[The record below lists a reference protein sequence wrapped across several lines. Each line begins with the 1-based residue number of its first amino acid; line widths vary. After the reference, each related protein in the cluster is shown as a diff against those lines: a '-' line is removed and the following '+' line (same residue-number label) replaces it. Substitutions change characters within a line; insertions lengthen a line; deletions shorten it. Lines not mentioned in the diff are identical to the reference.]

1 MTSTLLK
8 HCAYVVTLDGDG
20 TVLRD
25 VDVTLSDGK
34 ILAIGDQ
41 AASQLESFDQQ
52 LDASNKLLMPG
63 LVNLHTHL
71 AMTLTRGAAEDVD
84 LSGFLQRVWA
94 VEGNL
99 MDAET
104 VALGT
109 KLGAWEA
116 LASGTTMACDMYFH
130 HEAGRRAAGE
140 AGLRLANGPTVMGDA
155 APDRL
160 SFEDRLEQ
168 IVSWPETLDDI
179 PGPQAPLL
187 LSPHSPYLVNPD
199 RLAEIRQAA
208 IGWPSLA
215 IHIHMSETTAENADV
230 MNRFGRTPTK
240 ILHDVGYLDGTAP
253 VVFAH
258 GVHLSD
264 EDLAMIAGKPVTV
277 SHNPASNMKLSSG
290 GLDWPRLRA
299 AGIKLGI
306 GTDGC
311 SSSNDLDMWT
321 AIRLAGL
328 LARLVTGRPDAV
340 SSVEILRA
348 ATSGGAAALGWGDRV
363 GSVEPGKDAD
373 LVLLDLDAPHLT
385 PILDVHALLVY
396 AAGRG
401 DVSDVFVGG
410 EHVIA
415 DGRAVQIDEAELL
428 EQTRERGLAAAAV
441 LAHLQG

>member
-8 HCAYVVTLDGDG
+8 HCAYVVSLDADG
-20 TVLRD
+20 TVWRD
-25 VDVTLSDGK
+25 VDVALVAGK
-34 ILAIGDQ
+34 IAAIGDQ
-41 AASQLESFDQQ
+41 AASQVDAFDQTI
-52 LDASNKLLMPG
+52 DASNKLVMPG

-84 LSGFLQRVWA
+84 LNGFLQRVWA

-104 VALGT
+104 VGLGT
-109 KLGAWEA
+109 RLGAWEA
-116 LASGTTMACDMYFH
+116 LASGTTMVCDMYFH
-130 HEAGRRAAGE
+130 HEAGRRAA
-140 AGLRLANGPTVMGDA
+140 ADVGLRLANGPTVMADA

-168 IVSWPETLDDI
+168 IVSWPETLEDI
-179 PGPQAPLL
+179 AGPQAPLL
-187 LSPHSPYLVNPD
+187 LSPHSTYLVSPD

-215 IHIHMSETTAENADV
+215 IHIHMSETAAENADV
-230 MNRFGRTPTK
+230 LGRYGRTPTK
-240 ILHDVGYLDGTAP
+240 ILADVGYLDGTAP
-253 VVFAH
+253 LVFAH
-258 GVHLSD
+258 GVHLTD
-264 EDLAMIAGKPVTV
+264 DDLALITNGPVTV
-277 SHNPASNMKLSSG
+277 SHNPASNMKLASG
-290 GLDWPRLRA
+290 GLDWSRLRA
-299 AGIKLGI
+299 AGVKLGI

-340 SSVEILRA
+340 SSLEILRA
-348 ATSGGAAALGWGDRV
+348 ATSGGASALGWGDRL
-363 GSVEPGKDAD
+363 GSIETAKDAD
-373 LVLLDLDAPHLT
+373 LVLLDLDAPHLW

-401 DVSDVFVGG
+401 DVCDVFVAG
-410 EHVIA
+410 ERVVADRHVTK
-415 DGRAVQIDEAELL
+415 IDEQQLL
-428 EQTRERGLAAAAV
+428 ADVRRRGADASAV
-441 LAHLQG
+441 LAKIQS